1 MAPSE
6 AFTLRNPVIALQSLK
21 PTARQR
27 IMMESTMKIRYAIT
41 LGLALAFAAR
51 AEAFVTPRHVTLA
64 SMDKNTRELFQ
75 QSMDLDGQLFDEDVK
90 LVHRPGSR
98 SNDARAGSYMVRESS
113 WYALGLLLRD
123 AAGDRQ
129 RAADILDAVLKQ
141 QYLTPGTKWYG
152 TYRRTPEEPDP
163 TTNPV
168 MWRGYD
174 PNWRVFIGTTF
185 QMILI
190 EYPDRISPELSKRLY
205 EAIDHAIEGEM
216 KEGRL
221 LPSYS
226 NIALMYGALW
236 DFAAV
241 HDKNAGW
248 QKQSADWTESVYSLF
263 KKYDAFFEYNSP
275 TYYGVDLY
283 GLALW
288 RDYGSTKRIQTIG
301 SEMEATLWKDIASF
315 YNPLLRNVS
324 GPYDRSYGMDMES
337 YVSIVGVWM
346 RTVLDAQKAPLP
358 KIAASTDHI
367 ADVWF
372 APHLAILGTKIPP
385 EAFEQMK
392 TFQGDHLLHKQ
403 ITAERVATAWIGRDV
418 IFGGEIT
425 GKTKDAGTTTQFHPA
440 TVQWRTPSGE
450 IGWVRLME
458 SPMIDATAD
467 KQGLTISTTGT
478 IRLRIHAKDMVQTK
492 ISATAWE
499 LPGLRVA
506 IASDAKNFSV
516 QKTEDATDLIYTG
529 MTGMKLDIKASH

>member
-1 MAPSE
+1 
-6 AFTLRNPVIALQSLK
+6 
-21 PTARQR
+21 
-27 IMMESTMKIRYAIT
+27 MMTGRKMKRRYVIT
-41 LGLALAFAAR
+41 LVLALAFAAR
-51 AEAFVTPRHVTLA
+51 SEAFVTPRHVTLA

-75 QSMDLDGQLFDEDVK
+75 ESMDLDAHLWDQNVK
-90 LVHRPGSR
+90 LVHRPDYR
-98 SNDARAGSYMVRESS
+98 SNALRVGSYMVRESG

-123 AAGDRQ
+123 AEGDRQ

-141 QYLTPGTKWYG
+141 QYVTPGVKWYG

-163 TTNPV
+163 SGNPV

-190 EYPDRISPELSKRLY
+190 EYPDRISPELSKRMY
-205 EAIDHAIEGEM
+205 GAIDRSIDGEM

-226 NIALMYGALW
+226 NIALMYGSLW
-236 DFAAV
+236 DFAGV
-241 HDKNAGW
+241 HDKNADW
-248 QKQSADWTESVYSLF
+248 RKQAGDWTESVYSLF
-263 KKYDAFFEYNSP
+263 KKHDAFYEYNSP

-288 RDYGSTKRIQTIG
+288 RDYGSTRRIQTIG
-301 SEMEATLWKDIASF
+301 NEMEATMWKDIASF

-346 RTVLDAQKAPLP
+346 RTVLDAKTAPLP
-358 KIAASTDHI
+358 AITASTDHV

-372 APHLAILGTKIPP
+372 APHLAILGTRIPQD
-385 EAFEQMK
+385 ALAKMKKFE
-392 TFQGDHLLHKQ
+392 GEHLLHKQ
-403 ITAERVATAWIGRDV
+403 ITEERVATAWIGRDV
-418 IFGGEIT
+418 IFGGEST
-425 GKTKDAGTTTQFHPA
+425 GKTKDAGTTTQFHPV

-458 SPMIDATAD
+458 SPMIDASANEH
-467 KQGLTISTTGT
+467 GLTISATGT
-478 IRLRIHAKDMVQTK
+478 IRLRIHAKEMVQAK
-492 ISATAWE
+492 ISEKEWE

-506 IASDAKNFSV
+506 VDSDAKSFSV
-516 QKTEDATDLIYTG
+516 ERAEDAIDLIYSG
-529 MTGMKLDIKASH
+529 MTTMRLGIETAP